1 MPDRVRYLTE
11 AQFTALEALKA
22 DPGARIPDVV
32 GADLVALGLADASY
46 EVVPLVVRQG
56 VLVSSLLYRTTARA
70 WQDKPHRLY
79 ALSPEATAIRELRR
93 ILAEDVGPL
102 DGPL

>member
-1 MPDRVRYLTE
+1 
-11 AQFTALEALKA
+11 
-22 DPGARIPDVV
+22 
-32 GADLVALGLADASY
+32 
-46 EVVPLVVRQG
+46 VRQG
-56 VLVSSLLYRTTARA
+56 VVVSSLLYRTTARA